1 MPAHQHGVSNPIAL
15 LRAELAFKL
24 PRSTTFRFRRHGN
37 PQSVQVAQHR
47 RLRGDGEQV
56 CVYIATT
63 SPPPPPQAVVTPD
76 PTNFAGKR
84 FFRYMA
90 SAPKEPRSISATV
103 VTLGIASY
111 RSYDS
116 WPKEKPNKQG
126 RPRDT
131 QKPLFISSREVF
143 IS

>member
-24 PRSTTFRFRRHGN
+24 PSSATFRFRRHGN

-63 SPPPPPQAVVTPD
+63 SPSPSRCYSRSHK
-76 PTNFAGKR
+76 FRGKKVLSL
-84 FFRYMA
+84 YGVG
-90 SAPKEPRSISATV
+90 SKEPRSISATV